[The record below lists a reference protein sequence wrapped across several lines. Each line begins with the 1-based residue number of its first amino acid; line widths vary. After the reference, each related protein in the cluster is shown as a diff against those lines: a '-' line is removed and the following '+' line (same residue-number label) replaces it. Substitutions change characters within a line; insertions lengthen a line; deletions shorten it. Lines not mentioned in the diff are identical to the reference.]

1 MLVHLEL
8 CDDNVGWVDRDE
20 RGLAGELGDRNRLDV
35 DPHRPE
41 LDGSDAAGPAAELA
55 TDDLNLVIAADW
67 EALDAVRL
75 LQVLGER
82 RAHGDVLLLFGGVEE
97 GLADLAGLGRDERVG
112 LHFER
117 PKRPS
122 LFAGGLMLFLD
133 HMSGCSSCSSS
144 SGVVFSSG
152 DGGSSTDILWSSG
165 MMSSSISG
173 AS

>member
-8 CDDNVGWVDRDE
+8 CDDNVGRVDRDE
-20 RGLAGELGDRNRLDV
+20 RGLAGELGDRNRLNV
-35 DPHRPE
+35 DAHRPE
-41 LDGSDAAGPAAELA
+41 LDGGDAAGPAAELA
-55 TDDLNLVIAADW
+55 ADDLNLVIAADW
-67 EALDAVRL
+67 EALDTVRL

-97 GLADLAGLGRDERVG
+97 GLADLASLGRDERVG

-122 LFAGGLMLFLD
+122 LFTGGLMLFLY
-133 HMSGCSSCSSS
+133 HMSGFSSS
-144 SGVVFSSG
+144 SGAVPSSG
-152 DGGSSTDILWSSG
+152 EGGLSAPILWSSG
-165 MMSSSISG
+165 MMSSSMSG